1 MLYPK
6 FSTPNNQGFE
16 TQTRPNGLTINTWNR
31 IEIRFFKI
39 ENRVYMSSERTGRTG
54 VQPEK
59 PNEL

>member
-16 TQTRPNGLTINTWNR
+16 TRTRPGGLTRNTWNR

-39 ENRVYMSSERTGRTG
+39 ENGVYMSSERTGRTG

-59 PNEL
+59 WNEL